1 VRSILTNGDIVTL
14 RKIMPMLLILCS
26 VLGLA
31 FGSFNYTN
39 QIRETK
45 MGAIDFSIDAKETFD
60 TPVLVNILAIA
71 LGSLILLS

>member
-1 VRSILTNGDIVTL
+1 MTL
-14 RKIMPMLLILCS
+14 RKIMPMLLVLCS

-45 MGAIDFSIDAKETFD
+45 MGPIDFSINEKETFD
-60 TPVLVNILAIA
+60 TPVLVGIVAIA
-71 LGSLILLS
+71 LGSLLLL